1 MKFNLF
7 TKAHNTA
14 PQITN
19 FQGAPAYTL
28 SPEMELYTAV
38 VTWSLNDSF
47 YEKDE
52 NRLLRLRQLMVKCNP
67 AFVGK
72 LAVYARTKMYMRS
85 APLVLVAELA
95 RIHRGDDLV
104 ARVTDKVIN
113 RADEITELL
122 ACYTQLNQRKGP
134 KKLNRLSKQLQ
145 KGLSAAFNKF
155 DEYQFAKYNRPA
167 DIKLRDALFLV
178 HPKAKDELQ
187 QLLFNKIAA
196 DTLQTPYTWETELSA
211 LGRLNFD
218 SDEAKSAAFKA
229 KWEELIDSKQLG
241 YMATLRNLRNMQQAG
256 VSYNH
261 IYKVCAFLSSPVQ
274 VAKAKQF
281 PFRFLSA
288 YREMLNTET
297 RSVVHSMLQKVSNA
311 LFATHNQGYTGE
323 ILQALEQ
330 AVQASAANIKGFDDN
345 TRVLLACDVSGSM
358 QKPVSANSKVLLYDI
373 GLMLAMLLQSRCK
386 NMQVGMFGDTWKTIA
401 VPRHNILDNVQTFY
415 RREGEVGYAT
425 NGYLVVKDLIN
436 RRIVMDKVMLFTDCQ
451 LWNNTTGGESIQAL
465 WAQYKTRVAPG
476 AKLYLFDLQ
485 GYGQA
490 PLQVMPNQVY
500 LLAGWSDKIF
510 EVLDAL
516 GRGGSAITEVN
527 KIEL

>member
-7 TKAHNTA
+7 TKTNNTA

-19 FQGAPAYTL
+19 HEGAPAYAL
-28 SPEMELYTAV
+28 SPEMEMYTAV

-52 NRLLRLRQLMVKCNP
+52 NRLLRLRQLIVKCNP
-67 AFVGK
+67 VFVGK

-85 APLVLVAELA
+85 APLVLITELA
-95 RIHRGDDLV
+95 RIHRGNDLV
-104 ARVTDKVIN
+104 ARVTDQVIN

-122 ACYTQLNQRKGP
+122 ACYTQLNERQGT

-167 DIKLRDALFLV
+167 DIKLREALFLV

-187 QLLFNKIAA
+187 QLLFNKIAT

-218 SDEAKSAAFKA
+218 SDEAEATAFKA
-229 KWEELIDSKQLG
+229 KWEELIDSNKLG
-241 YMATLRNLRNMQQAG
+241 YMAPLRNLRNMKQAG
-256 VSYNH
+256 VSYHH
-261 IYKVCAFLSSPVQ
+261 IYKVCALLSSPAQ
-274 VAKAKQF
+274 VDKAKQ
-281 PFRFLSA
+281 FRFLSA
-288 YREMLNTET
+288 YREMLNTENQST
-297 RSVVHSMLQKVSNA
+297 ATKLLQKVGNA
-311 LFATHNQGYTGE
+311 LFNNYQGYTGE

-330 AVQASAANIKGFDDN
+330 AVQASAANIKGFDHN

-358 QKPVSANSKVLLYDI
+358 QKPVSSQSKVLLYDV

-386 NMQVGMFGDTWKTIA
+386 NVQVGMFGDTWKSIT

-425 NGYLVVKDLIN
+425 NGYLVIKDLLN
-436 RRIVMDKVMLFTDCQ
+436 RRVVMDKVMLFTDCQ
-451 LWNNTTGGESIQAL
+451 LWNNTLGDESIQVL
-465 WAQYKTRVAPG
+465 WAQYKKQVAPD

-490 PLQVMPNQVY
+490 PLHMIHNQVY
-500 LLAGWSDKIF
+500 LLSGWSDKIF
-510 EVLDAL
+510 EVLEAL
-516 GRGGSAITEVN
+516 DRGGSAITEIN
-527 KIEL
+527 NIEL